1 MNCNAIK
8 VIEGMQNKINP
19 RFDASVKEFQ
29 DIARAYPDKL
39 DLVSAAFIFGYAQG
53 QKAER
58 ARRKKNE

>member
-1 MNCNAIK
+1 MNCNAVK

-19 RFDASVKEFQ
+19 RFNMSAKELQ
-29 DIARAYPDKL
+29 DIERAYPDRFS
-39 DLVSAAFIFGYAQG
+39 LVFHAFVFGYAQG